1 MKTRKLYMALVGI
14 LMSTQLANAQQNMLL
29 VDNNGEI
36 KAISVSSVDYVTFK
50 LNDNPFTISSYL
62 MYTTA
67 NSITAKCTVK
77 LSSKSNIKTLSV
89 TPEVGV
95 CYSKSN
101 TVPTI
106 DDDCLSL
113 GSELERYS
121 FTLKSLISCTIYYF
135 RPYVKLAGG
144 VFYGDVEKAKTLGKI
159 INGHKF
165 IDLGLPSGLLWAET
179 NIGAATAADDGNY
192 YAWAETYTK
201 STFSRDTYFDYNYT
215 TYSDR
220 KYTTLERQNDA
231 ACVNWGDS
239 CRMPTYEE
247 FEELCNYC
255 TWTWTSMT
263 ASDGSSIDGY
273 QVTNVKNG
281 DSIFLPASG
290 LRNNGKLYLH
300 GSKGGYWSS
309 TRYSNDYNDRNVSA
323 YYLYIYSSGKGRP
336 LLERYIGCTVRP
348 VAEP

>member
-113 GSELERYS
+113 GSELGRYS

-179 NIGAATAADDGNY
+179 NIGAKTAADDGNY
-192 YAWAETYTK
+192 YAWGETSTK
-201 STFSRDTYFDYNYT
+201 SEYIGNTYFDSNHT
-215 TYSDR
+215 IYSING
-220 KYTTLERQNDA
+220 KTTLEKQHDA
-231 ACVNWGDS
+231 AYVNWGDS
-239 CRMPTYEE
+239 CRMPTND
-247 FEELCNYC
+247 ELGELLNSKNC
-255 TWTWTSMT
+255 TWKWTSMNT
-263 ASDGSSIDGY
+263 SDGSSISGY
-273 QVTNVKNG
+273 KITSVKNG
-281 DSIFLPASG
+281 NSIFLPASG
-290 LRNNGKLYLH
+290 SRSGGYLNDH
-300 GSKGGYWSS
+300 GSYGNYWSS
-309 TRYSNDYNDRNVSA
+309 TLDSSNSSFA
-323 YYLYIYSSGKGRP
+323 YLLHYSSRFPNQAYDYRCFGH
-336 LLERYIGCTVRP
+336 TVRA